1 MKGWSGRCVSRV
13 EGVCMCACVCKV
25 DWGSE
30 WLCVWRGWSASGWAV
45 YLEGVLLLMCML
57 CIYRFVVRLCVC
69 VHRCLVHMKMSLL
82 NAAARQT
89 HLFFHQPVVICFL
102 LLSLSP
108 PHLSL
113 FCLIP
118 LASSVEKQLC
128 ALIIGV
134 YNFTDIP
141 HFGVWAGMP

>member
-13 EGVCMCACVCKV
+13 EGVRARACARWIEEVGDCVCAERV
-25 DWGSE
+25 E
-30 WLCVWRGWSASGWAV
+30 CVGRAV
-45 YLEGVLLLMCML
+45 YVEGVLSPTCAL
-57 CIYRFVVRLCVC
+57 CIYRFVERVR
-69 VHRCLVHMKMSLL
+69 RRLVLMEMSLL

-89 HLFFHQPVVICFL
+89 HLFCYQPVVICFL
-102 LLSLSP
+102 PP

-134 YNFTDIP
+134 YNFADIP
-141 HFGVWAGMP
+141 RFGV